1 MFCSL
6 QSPPRH
12 SVDLDTEDDGRHCP
26 SSTLQG
32 HLQEPTA
39 PIQLDSDSEDNPLNQ
54 QPGLNPLGPPAL
66 PTRRQLSGESRTH
79 TLEATARDILQ
90 QPRPPTKA
98 DVVRLFHMLPPHLVR
113 NTTSGMHVVGGAS
126 PRHCMQCAC
135 STQELPVFTQV
146 VNSFL
151 ASQHPSHVSTTFVI
165 RTGCQSAVH
174 RDVRNGPTKALAQQ
188 LTPTEPGEGLW
199 IQDVTGDVVKQFK
212 GVAIRGTVVSLQ
224 DPFIFDSRRL
234 LHAGHSSHAHT
245 RIIIVAF
252 ATIHASTLPWW
263 IKEYLLDLGFPL
275 PTPQQISEVTH
286 GTLPCAPPRLKQL
299 TLNEAL
305 QLPTRQLDQHE
316 VVEVRD

>member
-1 MFCSL
+1 MFGSL
-6 QSPPRH
+6 QPPPRL
-12 SVDLDTEDDGRHCP
+12 SVDLDAKDNDIRC
-26 SSTLQG
+26 SSPKLQG
-32 HLQEPTA
+32 HLQTPTA
-39 PIQLDSDSEDNPLNQ
+39 PVQLDSDSDYEPLSP
-54 QPGLNPLGPPAL
+54 QPVPNPLGTPAL
-66 PTRRQLSGESRTH
+66 PTRRKLPGEPRTH
-79 TLEATARDILQ
+79 TVEAAARSILQ
-90 QPRPPTKA
+90 QSQPPTKA

-151 ASQHPSHVSTTFVI
+151 ASQHSSHVYTTFVI
-165 RTGCQSAVH
+165 RAGCQSAVH

-199 IQDVTGDVVKQFK
+199 IQDVTGDVIKQFK

-234 LHAGHSSHAHT
+234 LHAGHSSHAHA

-263 IKEYLLDLGFPL
+263 IKEYLLDLGRRPNKFPKLRMEACIAL
-275 PTPQQISEVTH
+275 PQGSNSSPSMRPSNSQPGNSTNT
-286 GTLPCAPPRLKQL
+286 K
-299 TLNEAL
+299 
-305 QLPTRQLDQHE
+305 
-316 VVEVRD
+316 